1 MTLVGKTGYRETQIG
16 WLPDSWLLRP
26 LEEISTD
33 NITYGV
39 VQPGP
44 EDEKGVRMIR
54 GGDVKAGRINSKLRT
69 ISNEVS
75 NQFARTVLRGGELL
89 VSLVGY
95 PGETAIAGKELEGAN
110 IARQVGLV
118 RLSESN
124 HSQFVQQYLSSPVGK
139 KVLLGGMI
147 GSAQQ
152 VINLNALREVLV
164 PLPPLPE
171 QQKIA
176 AILTTVDDKLDVIA
190 RQIEATQT
198 LKQGL
203 MQTLF
208 SRGVGT
214 QDTNGR
220 WVPHAE
226 FKNSDLG
233 EIPVGWSVGVVGDY
247 IAALRSGVSVN
258 AEDRTH
264 SEDEIGVLKVSCVF
278 KGQFYPEEHKTVLPN
293 ELARV
298 SEPVMQGRIIISRAN
313 TPALVGESAYVESSM
328 PDLFLPDKLWQT
340 QPSDTPHSVR
350 WLAYYLQSAYVRQE
364 ISKAATGTSGSM
376 KNIAKP
382 AFLGIRMP
390 IIPLVEQE
398 KIADVLS
405 AVTLKLTILDRKQTH
420 YQVLKRGLMQ
430 KLLTGEW
437 RVRVDASASET

>member
-1 MTLVGKTGYRETQIG
+1 MTFVGKTGYRETPIG

-44 EDEKGVRMIR
+44 EDENGVRMIR
-54 GGDVKAGRINSKLRT
+54 GGDVKAGRINSELRT

-75 NQFARTVLRGGELL
+75 NQFSRTVLRGGELL

-124 HSQFVQQYLSSPVGK
+124 DSQFVQQYLSSPVGK

-152 VINLNALREVLV
+152 VINLNALRDVLV

-176 AILTTVDDKLDVIA
+176 AILTTVDEKLDVIA

-214 QDTNGR
+214 QDTDGR

-226 FKNSDLG
+226 FKDSELG
-233 EIPVGWSVGVVGDY
+233 EIPAGWETRTLESVATVERGKFSARPRNDPKYFENGNIPFVQTGD
-247 IAALRSGVSVN
+247 IASSTKYVEKVSQFLNADGLGVSCRVPDDWLLKN
-258 AEDRTH
+258 KRPLLHGRE
-264 SEDEIGVLKVSCVF
+264 VL
-278 KGQFYPEEHKTVLPN
+278 QAVL
-293 ELARV
+293 ATW
-298 SEPVMQGRIIISRAN
+298 QSRAK
-313 TPALVGESAYVESSM
+313 E
-328 PDLFLPDKLWQT
+328 LPC
-340 QPSDTPHSVR
+340 
-350 WLAYYLQSAYVRQE
+350 
-364 ISKAATGTSGSM
+364 
-376 KNIAKP
+376 
-382 AFLGIRMP
+382 
-390 IIPLVEQE
+390 
-398 KIADVLS
+398 
-405 AVTLKLTILDRKQTH
+405 
-420 YQVLKRGLMQ
+420 
-430 KLLTGEW
+430 
-437 RVRVDASASET
+437 